1 MWINEAALYFS
12 KARIIVY
19 ILNLLVRHEVVC
31 ADPFKSRQISTEW
44 FSDNS

>member
-1 MWINEAALYFS
+1 MWIKEAAIYSS

-31 ADPFKSRQISTEW
+31 ADAFKSRQISTEW